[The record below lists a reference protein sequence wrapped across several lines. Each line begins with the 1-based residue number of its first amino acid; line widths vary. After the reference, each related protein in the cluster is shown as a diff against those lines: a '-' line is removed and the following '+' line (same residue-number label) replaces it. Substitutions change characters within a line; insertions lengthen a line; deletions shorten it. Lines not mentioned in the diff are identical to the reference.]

1 MPKTS
6 STSLEAR
13 HVGHEVQKRRHD
25 RKRRHRI
32 GRAQLGNTVRSGLV
46 RTPRAGILVFFLR
59 LCVRRPGLVPGRS
72 FSDFLSRIRTSLF
85 GLLPSGE
92 ASPVSEA
99 EARPFTTLSSASSD
113 SESGADAGAATG
125 AAVDAARAAAGA
137 SAAMAGRA
145 SEAMARAMSFLFC
158 MSRPVWAA
166 GSWAGGASSIT
177 SSILAGF

>member
-1 MPKTS
+1 MNEQQGLDPMFQENGSQWMEGTS
-6 STSLEAR
+6 AEPLPAVTTAVLS
-13 HVGHEVQKRRHD
+13 
-25 RKRRHRI
+25 
-32 GRAQLGNTVRSGLV
+32 GNNIV
-46 RTPRAGILVFFLR
+46 
-59 LCVRRPGLVPGRS
+59 
-72 FSDFLSRIRTSLF
+72 
-85 GLLPSGE
+85 LPSGE